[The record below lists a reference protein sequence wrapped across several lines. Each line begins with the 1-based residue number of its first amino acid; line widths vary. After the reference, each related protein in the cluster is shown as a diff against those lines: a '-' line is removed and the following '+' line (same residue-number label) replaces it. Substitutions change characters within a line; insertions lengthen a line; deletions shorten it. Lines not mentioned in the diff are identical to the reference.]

1 MALRDWRRSP
11 PSGCRRAGFSST
23 LHARACECVCVWRE
37 EGNARGLARPRDEG
51 GCHTGT
57 GNVLSA
63 CAGARAYVF
72 QSERMDAAVR
82 FEEAK

>member
-1 MALRDWRRSP
+1 M
-11 PSGCRRAGFSST
+11 
-23 LHARACECVCVWRE
+23 WRE

-72 QSERMDAAVR
+72 QLERVDAAVL
-82 FEEAK
+82 FAEAK